1 MDVRTTFLILAC
13 LLVGCGEVT
22 GAGSRPA
29 APTATAV
36 IVAPRDQIP
45 AALRDYMDRLTQTA
59 GAGYIRRVDRII
71 VRPAT
76 WSDLPGSAG
85 AANVDPAAAI
95 WIIAATGEFY
105 PTFGLM
111 SVPPSACELWALDA
125 KTYEVRGSVLGALS
139 DCARYFGDL
148 PAPTSAPITCGDEDS
163 GYRVFDHY
171 RFSPTTTGPLA
182 IVTSR
187 DDSWTAPTAIPGD
200 YLYRFGHGSVFEV
213 FCRPNH
219 TATVPEP
226 NDAAMLKALGS
237 PRVTPAGGMAQIWLK
252 NAHALSASAGS
263 DGVVTV
269 KATVRRGFEIV
280 SYDWHALAPQGGY
293 VKFRFVDASGVDV
306 IPYAVANGP

>member
-1 MDVRTTFLILAC
+1 MPNPAI
-13 LLVGCGEVT
+13 
-22 GAGSRPA
+22 SRWVSSERRGPA

-59 GAGYIRRVDRII
+59 GAGYIRRVDRIT

-148 PAPTSAPITCGDEDS
+148 PAPKSAPITW
-163 GYRVFDHY
+163 
-171 RFSPTTTGPLA
+171 
-182 IVTSR
+182 R
-187 DDSWTAPTAIPGD
+187 DG
-200 YLYRFGHGSVFEV
+200 GS
-213 FCRPNH
+213 
-219 TATVPEP
+219 
-226 NDAAMLKALGS
+226 
-237 PRVTPAGGMAQIWLK
+237 
-252 NAHALSASAGS
+252 
-263 DGVVTV
+263 
-269 KATVRRGFEIV
+269 
-280 SYDWHALAPQGGY
+280 
-293 VKFRFVDASGVDV
+293 
-306 IPYAVANGP
+306 